1 MAKSTTKN
9 NGISIALIY
18 AIAALV
24 VFSTLA
30 VVGIY
35 AKYTVGDKAKGY
47 VSAAKFYFTS
57 DILKDT
63 PVTYTLNPGVD
74 GTTSISFELRN
85 YSDVFNWSDNTISY
99 TVSVSPS
106 DGVTVN
112 PSSETISGGSAQ
124 SAKVTI
130 SGLKNGTTYTVTA
143 TGDAGYVSTLSAI
156 IVVKPD
162 ENNIYY
168 HVSPDPQGNY
178 ILLTVWTENIKGNVR
193 VDFPGGLI
201 PDSSDPV
208 LYKKDIDDA
217 IITDTENFKKTYSSH
232 VYRFFAPDGNAT
244 YYAARPYTVTITPET
259 GDPKTAT
266 ASTPN

>member
-1 MAKSTTKN
+1 MANSTKRN
-9 NGISIALIY
+9 DGRRRAIIY
-18 AIAALV
+18 VITALV

-35 AKYTVGDKAKGY
+35 AKYTVGENAKGH
-47 VSAAKFYFTS
+47 VFAAEFYFTS

-63 PVTYTLNPGVD
+63 PVTYTLNPGVVD

-112 PSSETISGGSAQ
+112 PSSGTISGGDDS
-124 SAKVTI
+124 SSTVTVE
-130 SGLKNGTTYTVTA
+130 GLKNGTIYTISVT
-143 TGDAGYVSTLSAI
+143 GEAGYESTLSATV
-156 IVVKPD
+156 VVKPD

-178 ILLTVWTENIKGNVR
+178 ILLTVWTENIKGNVS
-193 VDFPGGLI
+193 VTFPGDLI

-208 LYKKDIDDA
+208 LYKKDIDA

-232 VYRFFAPDGNAT
+232 VYRFFAPGGNAT
-244 YYAARPYTVTITPET
+244 EYAARPYTVTITPET